1 MKRLFFILPITLLLL
16 SSLACSF
23 TINLPTSSTSE
34 TQTLAIQERVPADV
48 ETVKLSIE
56 MGAGELNIESG
67 TDALVEGE
75 VQYNIRDWK
84 PEIIRDGG
92 NLILRQGRK
101 DNLNIPSGDVVN
113 RWDLKLGSSLPL
125 DLNITT
131 GAYRGTL
138 DLTGIPVS
146 SLVIQDGASQ
156 AEVRFDQQNPIKME
170 SLRYRTGASEV
181 SLIGL
186 GNASPDSF
194 SFEGGTGSYT
204 LDFSGSLQQDM
215 FANITVGVSSL
226 KIIVPEGVPSRVVI
240 TGGLNN
246 VQPRGTWRISNN
258 VYETEGSGYKLEIN
272 LKMGLGN
279 LELVTK

>member
-1 MKRLFFILPITLLLL
+1 MKKRLLILPVILLLV
-16 SSLACSF
+16 SSLACSI
-23 TINLPTSSTSE
+23 TVDLPTTATGE
-34 TQTLAIQERVPADV
+34 TQTLAIQEPLPANA

-67 TDALVEGE
+67 SDALVEGQ

-84 PEIIRDGG
+84 PEIVRDGS

-101 DNLNIPSGDVVN
+101 ENLTVPSGDVVN
-113 RWDLKLGSSLPL
+113 RWHLKLGSALPL
-125 DLNITT
+125 DLNIAT
-131 GAYRGTL
+131 GAYRGSL

-146 SLVIQDGASQ
+146 NLVIQDGASQ
-156 AEVRFDQQNPIKME
+156 AEVRFDEPNPVMME
-170 SLRYRTGASEV
+170 ELRYRTGASEV
-181 SLIGL
+181 RLIGL
-186 GNASPDSF
+186 GNASPESL

-215 FANITVGVSSL
+215 VANITVGVSSV
-226 KIIVPEGVPSRVVI
+226 KIVVPQGVSSRVVI

-246 VQPRGTWRISNN
+246 VQPSGTWRINNN

-279 LELVTK
+279 LELVTE